1 MRFSKCEFLDK
12 LSIFA
17 PVCKSFS
24 WTKSNPTVCLMIKGL
39 SKFGMQIFKFLNS
52 GEEEEVAF
60 GWEKE
65 REQQSFVETKRL
77 H

>member
-1 MRFSKCEFLDK
+1 
-12 LSIFA
+12 
-17 PVCKSFS
+17 
-24 WTKSNPTVCLMIKGL
+24 MIKGL

-60 GWEKE
+60 GREKE
-65 REQQSFVETKRL
+65 REQSFVETKRL